1 MPILLDNLEQD
12 MQQANV
18 TLSKS
23 YTPKFFDKKLT
34 GKGGAAAGLLSVRNN
49 PPAVPPAKLTELMYF
64 QYGKPSVH
72 HNGATTITKIPVNP
86 LHPIAYDNIHK
97 VKYGDVNDLTKVAS
111 IYQRYGNKKTEPI
124 YAKLDVTSFTIEET
138 LQTNF
143 YTGMTKKDTVFTPAY
158 YLTLYRIVDQSIDTC
173 NVTNSMYD
181 FTTASYNICIR
192 IQTVNPVNDWN
203 SDISQNL
210 VRNGA
215 TVDTK
220 AFMDY
225 MLVYEVYDSTEI
237 QSEIWQE
244 HMDEVMEDFIDN
256 IKSLSN
262 MSQKMVLT
270 QQVRYIMSYNIPLEK
285 YRKIYDCINKN
296 FQPADAA
303 EICKQNLNLLLSN
316 TLHNLDNNKTQLQ
329 TFTPPTPAVTLPA
342 SVQRLSKEQMAAVK
356 STEPLILVQAG
367 AGTGKSTLILGRIDY
382 LIACGIKAEDITVLS
397 FTNAAADNITAKNP
411 NVHSMTIA
419 RMIHEIYT
427 TNFANHELSQLNTLL
442 NSLEIYYPNQF
453 NTAGTTVAMF
463 YKRIKAM
470 ISNTVNNFTDMNN
483 FIEEHYDEVINILDT
498 IRQTSLELEI
508 IICYQK
514 IDSFV
519 EPASIKSKFLIIDE
533 VQDNSIFEF
542 VYTLKYIDK
551 HKESMFIVGDCSQTL
566 YEFRAS
572 NPRALNILEGSG
584 TFATYQLNINYRS
597 NQEILDMANVLLDNI
612 EANQYANIQ
621 LKANSRAQVTEQSF
635 LEKVRFDYVQLP
647 RITEFHDAL
656 PSIFA
661 RDVKP
666 YTDQCLA
673 KGEQVAILA
682 FTRRDIDK
690 IKEILRNQYPNLNP
704 NTDIISLVPDKMY
717 NETIFS
723 KFICKYWKQM
733 QFAPMANIIHMIG
746 SEIMSKLPYLT
757 YDDKKAAPH
766 VQNLIS
772 KWKQSERAK
781 VTAWYNEYMQGQI
794 TQDQFFDYIKDNMIQ
809 YEIRTNAVK
818 QSLLS
823 SKNQDAKQSSNI
835 NSAKFLLSTIH
846 SAKGLEFDNVV
857 VLYRNE
863 SQLEEDKKRMYYVAF
878 TRAMKSE
885 FILAYDTMVSPQIQ
899 MDYLTVLKALHA
911 KNPAPNSPLNQT
923 PKNKRVKI

>member
-1 MPILLDNLEQD
+1 MPVLLNNIKEDLQKAA
-12 MQQANV
+12 QTSLV
-18 TLSKS
+18 KVFS
-23 YTPKFFDKKLT
+23 PKFFDKKLT
-34 GKGGAAAGLLSVRNN
+34 GKGGQAPGVLSAKNN
-49 PPAVPPAKLTELMYF
+49 PPAVPTARLTETMYF
-64 QYGKPSVH
+64 DYRKPSVS

-86 LHPIAYDNIHK
+86 LYPFAYQNIK
-97 VKYGDVNDLTKVAS
+97 QVAYGDISELTQIATVSQNRKQTTK
-111 IYQRYGNKKTEPI
+111 IYT
-124 YAKLDVTSFTIEET
+124 KLDVTSFTIEDT

-158 YLTLYRIVDQSIDTC
+158 YLSLYHIVDPSITTC
-173 NVTNSMYD
+173 QVAKTPYD
-181 FTTASYNICIR
+181 LINNPYNTCLR
-192 IQTVNPVNDWN
+192 IQTTNPVQDWN

-210 VRNGA
+210 VQRGA
-215 TVDTK
+215 VVDTK

-225 MLVYEVYDSTEI
+225 MMVYEVFDSAVE
-237 QSEIWQE
+237 QSELWQE
-244 HMDEVMEDFIDN
+244 HMDEILEDLMQN
-256 IKSLSN
+256 IKRTSN
-262 MSQKMVLT
+262 STKKTIAMD
-270 QQVRYIMSYNIPLEK
+270 QVRYMMSYNIPLEK
-285 YRKIYDCINKN
+285 YRKIYDCINKH
-296 FQPADAA
+296 FATEDAT

-316 TLHNLDNNKTQLQ
+316 TLHNLDSHKAQLQ
-329 TFTPPTPAVTLPA
+329 TFQPPNPAVTLPA
-342 SVQRLSKEQMAAVK
+342 SVQRLSKEQTAAVQ

-382 LIACGIKAEDITVLS
+382 LISCGIKAEDITVLS

-427 TNFANHELSQLNTLL
+427 TNFANHELSQLDTLL
-442 NSLEIYYPNQF
+442 NSLEIYFPQTFNQ
-453 NTAGTTVAMF
+453 TGTVVGTF
-463 YKRIKAM
+463 YRRIRAM
-470 ISNTVNNFTDMNN
+470 IKNSVNNFTDMNN

-498 IRQTSLELEI
+498 LHQTSLELEI

-542 VYTLKYIDK
+542 VYTLKYVDK

-597 NQEILDMANVLLDNI
+597 NQEILDMANVLLENI

-635 LEKVRFDYVQLP
+635 LEKVKFDYVQLP

-661 RDVKP
+661 RDVRP
-666 YTDQCLA
+666 YINHCLA

-682 FTRRDIDK
+682 FTRRDINK
-690 IKEILRNQYPNLNP
+690 IKEILTNQYPQLNP
-704 NTDIISLVPDKMY
+704 ETDIVSLVPNKMY

-723 KFICKYWKQM
+723 KFICKYWKQI
-733 QFAPMANIIHMIG
+733 QFAPVANIMNMIG
-746 SEIMSKLPYLT
+746 SEIMAKLPYLT
-757 YDDKKAAPH
+757 YDDKKAAPRI
-766 VQNLIS
+766 QNLIN
-772 KWKQSERAK
+772 KWKQSEGAK
-781 VTAWYNEYMQGQI
+781 ITTWYNEYMQGQI
-794 TQDQFFDYIKDNMIQ
+794 KDYEFFNLIKDNMIQ
-809 YEIRTNAVK
+809 YEIRTNAVR

-823 SKNQDAKQSSNI
+823 SQNQDAKQSSNI
-835 NSAKFLLSTIH
+835 ATAKFLLSTIH
-846 SAKGLEFDNVV
+846 SAKGLEFDNVI

-885 FILAYDTMVSPQIQ
+885 FILAYDTMASPQIQ
-899 MDYLTVLKALHA
+899 MDYMTVLKALHA
-911 KNPAPNSPLNQT
+911 SHPAPNSPLNQT